1 MAAPEI
7 PGLTFVALLGSGG
20 FADVYLYEQF
30 TPARRVAV
38 KVLRFESLSA
48 DTLDRFRAEVNAMA
62 QLEHPHI
69 VPIYWVGETS
79 AGHPYFAMTYY
90 PRGNLAERAK
100 RRTLDVAETI
110 AVGVQLSGALE
121 TAHRAGILHRDVK
134 PANVLV
140 SQFGMIGL
148 ADFGIAARLAGAEDS
163 SFSVPWS
170 APEVLDGTSLGSIAS
185 DVYGLAATLWHL
197 LVGRSP
203 FVVPGGDNAADA
215 LTARVLSLPPP
226 STDLDEVPIGLD
238 RLLRQGMAKDPDE
251 RPKTILEFARA
262 LQSVQRASRLSR
274 TELVL
279 AADDATS
286 LVRTKMAHLAD
297 AKQDPPRATP
307 TVGPTAPPTPV
318 PAFERPNVGA
328 PAPGQPRSAA
338 VRSDSWAE
346 EVGSGA
352 GWSPVSSS
360 EPRQAIPL
368 EPTVLRAGATAAPS
382 APASEQVPR
391 TRADQAADRRRA
403 WSGIDPEAED
413 APRPAATPEPWPGSS
428 RKQPDKSNRA
438 GTTSR
443 QPAQGERRGL
453 RARLPSRPVLLSV
466 LAVVLG
472 IVVVVAL
479 VGQPRNVPRDSAGH
493 VTEVTQ
499 VRPGDVLAG
508 DCTGSFEDLS
518 KTVDQVT
525 LIPCTQRHSWEL
537 FATIDLAKS
546 SYSSDADL
554 GQAGIGY
561 CTTQFASF
569 VGRTLGV
576 SIYYQ
581 VVFLVASEAW
591 DLSTRVQCY
600 AGHSGGGITK
610 SLKNVR
616 K

>member
-297 AKQDPPRATP
+297 AKQDPARATP

-318 PAFERPNVGA
+318 PAFERPDVGV
-328 PAPGQPRSAA
+328 PGPGQPRSAA

-346 EVGSGA
+346 EVGSGSWAEEVGSGA

-360 EPRQAIPL
+360 RQAIPL
-368 EPTVLRAGATAAPS
+368 EPTVLRDGAAVGASPHRRDLLNTSPRGLSALLRQMLAGAEPEPIEGSPDDGSGGLSSLLAAMLTRDDVSPPAPNCGGAPS
-382 APASEQVPR
+382 KHAPPNGS
-391 TRADQAADRRRA
+391 
-403 WSGIDPEAED
+403 
-413 APRPAATPEPWPGSS
+413 RPARSSSSAEELTRFREFPE
-428 RKQPDKSNRA
+428 
-438 GTTSR
+438 
-443 QPAQGERRGL
+443 
-453 RARLPSRPVLLSV
+453 
-466 LAVVLG
+466 
-472 IVVVVAL
+472 
-479 VGQPRNVPRDSAGH
+479 
-493 VTEVTQ
+493 
-499 VRPGDVLAG
+499 
-508 DCTGSFEDLS
+508 
-518 KTVDQVT
+518 
-525 LIPCTQRHSWEL
+525 
-537 FATIDLAKS
+537 
-546 SYSSDADL
+546 
-554 GQAGIGY
+554 
-561 CTTQFASF
+561 
-569 VGRTLGV
+569 
-576 SIYYQ
+576 
-581 VVFLVASEAW
+581 
-591 DLSTRVQCY
+591 LST
-600 AGHSGGGITK
+600 
-610 SLKNVR
+610 
-616 K
+616 

>member
-7 PGLTFVALLGSGG
+7 PGLTFVELLGSGG

-38 KVLRFESLSA
+38 KVLRFESLGA

-79 AGHPYFAMTYY
+79 AGNPYFAMTYY
-90 PRGNLAERAK
+90 PRGNLAERAR

-148 ADFGIAARLAGAEDS
+148 ADFGIAARLAGAADS

-203 FVVPGGDNAADA
+203 FVVPGGDNASDA

-238 RLLRQGMAKDPDE
+238 RLLRQGMAKNPDE
-251 RPKTILEFARA
+251 RPTTVLEFARA
-262 LQSVQRASRLSR
+262 LQAVERASRLSR

-297 AKQDPPRATP
+297 AKPELPRATP
-307 TVGPTAPPTPV
+307 TVGPASSSTAV
-318 PAFERPNVGA
+318 PAFERAKTGA
-328 PAPGQPRSAA
+328 AAPGQARSAA
-338 VRSDSWAE
+338 ARSDSWAAE
-346 EVGSGA
+346 LGSGA
-352 GWSPVSSS
+352 GWSPVRSS

-368 EPTVLRAGATAAPS
+368 EPTVLRDGAAAARS

-403 WSGIDPEAED
+403 WSGIDPDAED
-413 APRPAATPEPWPGSS
+413 GPRPAATPEPWSGSA
-428 RKQPDKSNRA
+428 KKHPAESNRA

-453 RARLPSRPVLLSV
+453 RARLRSRPVLLSV

-479 VGQPRNVPRDSAGH
+479 VVQPRNVPRDSAGR
-493 VTEVTQ
+493 VTQ
-499 VRPGDVLAG
+499 VTQVPPGGVLAG
-508 DCTGSFEDLS
+508 DCAGSFEDLS
-518 KTVDQVT
+518 KPVDQVT

-537 FATIDLAKS
+537 FAAIVLAKN
-546 SYSSDADL
+546 SYSSDGAL
-554 GQAGIGY
+554 GQAAIDY
-561 CTTQFASF
+561 CTNQFASF
-569 VGRTLGV
+569 VGRRLDV
-576 SIYYQ
+576 SIYDQ
-581 VVFLVASEAW
+581 VVLLVTAGAW
-591 DLSTRVQCY
+591 DPNTRVQCY
-600 AGHSGGGITK
+600 AGQQRGGLTK